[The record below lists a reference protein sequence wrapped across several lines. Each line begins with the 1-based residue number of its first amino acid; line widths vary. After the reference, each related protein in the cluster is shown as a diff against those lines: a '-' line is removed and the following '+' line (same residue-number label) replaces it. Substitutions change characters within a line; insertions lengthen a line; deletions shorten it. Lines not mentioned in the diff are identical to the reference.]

1 MASHVAQAAATAG
14 VVLVVT
20 HLWLMASSL
29 GQARREIEETGKIR
43 RLVTVTLQN
52 FSDPK
57 LLTEREFWKQIG
69 REQPMLDSWG
79 TPYRLD
85 AREVAGASEFFWR
98 SAGTDRVMGSGDDLV
113 VQVPFVDG
121 GRDLGPAGPEMGA
134 PVLDAK

>member
-1 MASHVAQAAATAG
+1 MAA
-14 VVLVVT
+14 

-29 GQARREIEETGKIR
+29 GQARRELEETGKIR

-57 LLTEREFWKQIG
+57 LLTEKEFWKQIN

-79 TPYRLD
+79 MPYRLD
-85 AREVAGASEFFWR
+85 AREVAGVSEFFWR
-98 SAGTDRVMGSGDDLV
+98 SAGADRVMGSGDDLV
-113 VQVPFVDG
+113 VQVPFVEG
-121 GRDLGPAGPEMGA
+121 GRDLGPAGPETGA